1 MPDTKDLF
9 NKISKYYDLLNT
21 IFSVGIDKKWRIKL
35 VSQVAAGSTVL
46 DVATGTAEVI
56 SEGIKK
62 DIFTKSIGLDPSIE
76 MLKIGNKKL
85 NTNFYKSSFL
95 LIEGTAENLPFDNN
109 SFDATTIAFGIR
121 NTINY
126 HRSLQEMFRVIKPGG
141 KIAILE
147 FAIPTYPF
155 IRQLYL
161 LYFKYLMP
169 HVGSIF
175 GSKKEYKYLS
185 ESTLKFPQRL
195 KFLDVL
201 RDSGFVNCEFEE
213 LSLGIAIIYTGLK
226 T

>member
-9 NKISKYYDLLNT
+9 NKISRYYDLLNT
-21 IFSVGIDKKWRIKL
+21 VFSVGIDKRWRVKL
-35 VSQVAAGSTVL
+35 VSQVAEGSTVL

-56 SEGIKK
+56 SEGIKNK
-62 DIFTKSIGLDPSIE
+62 IFKNSIGLDPSIE

-85 NTNFYKSSFL
+85 NTNYSENSFL
-95 LIEGTAENLPFDNN
+95 LVEGTAENLPFENN

-126 HRSLQEMFRVIKPGG
+126 HRSLEEMYRVIKPGG
-141 KIAILE
+141 RIAILE
-147 FAIPTYPF
+147 FAIPTYP
-155 IRQLYL
+155 IVRHLYL
-161 LYFKYLMP
+161 LYFKHLMP
-169 HVGSIF
+169 LVGSIF

-195 KFLDVL
+195 TFLDVL
-201 RDSGFVNCEFEE
+201 KDSGFVNCEYEE